1 MSNSAHRMSKRR
13 RVGWKTVWV
22 TACAAGL
29 LGGVSGE
36 RRSMA
41 EPTEAS
47 AGGAKAARKHVKE
60 PAPDPMAEV
69 EKLRADFEKRF
80 EEQEASAK
88 SREEALKQEEAA
100 AVAAARAAAE
110 KSLAADRV
118 ERQAETLRLQKALAA
133 AAAREDQRE
142 KDAAPAVG
150 GARGLSLYGYVQADY
165 QLRQS
170 SEDQLNPTSGTPLN
184 QDRFLVRRARLGV
197 LFERRYGEG
206 RLEVDGNTVNGPT
219 LGLVGAE
226 ASVKLPGRAEG
237 DIPLVKATLGSFRIP
252 FGVETPQ
259 DDRDR
264 FFLERTTASRAFF
277 PGQYDLGAR
286 LAGGWQFVRYAIAV
300 QNGQPLGGN
309 QFPGLDP
316 NHQKDILGRVGVEG
330 TIRRKVDVVAG
341 VSALRGTGF
350 HSGSLASKSTVQW
363 INTSETGSLSTTE
376 LVGSP
381 ALAAG
386 PSSSFTRFGFGADM
400 LLTGR
405 LLRVGTT
412 SLGAEFY
419 LASNLDR
426 GVFPADPQ
434 NSAIDRNLREIGYYF
449 SLTQEIG
456 RFMIGTRFDYYNP
469 DQDSNMNSKGSPVPT
484 DVSYATLAA
493 AGACM
498 ASWGRFIVE
507 YDHNWNHLGI
517 GFNGMPSNLKD
528 DALIARGEVRF

>member
-1 MSNSAHRMSKRR
+1 L
-13 RVGWKTVWV
+13 GWKTVWV
-22 TACAAGL
+22 TACAASFL
-29 LGGVSGE
+29 GVSGE

-41 EPTEAS
+41 ETTEAS
-47 AGGAKAARKHVKE
+47 AGDAKVARKHVKE
-60 PAPDPMAEV
+60 PAPDPMAEI
-69 EKLRADFEKRF
+69 EKLRADFEKRL

-88 SREEALKQEEAA
+88 SREEALKKEEAT
-100 AVAAARAAAE
+100 AVEAVREEAE

-118 ERQAETLRLQKALAA
+118 ERQAETIRLQKALEA

-150 GARGLSLYGYVQADY
+150 GVRGLSLYGYVQADY

-184 QDRFLVRRARLGV
+184 EDRFLIRRARLGV

-206 RLEVDGNTVNGPT
+206 RVEVDGNTVSGTT
-219 LGLVGAE
+219 LGLVDAE
-226 ASVKLPGRAEG
+226 ASVKLPGRVEG
-237 DIPLVKATLGSFRIP
+237 EPPLAKATLGSFRIP
-252 FGVETPQ
+252 FGFETPQ
-259 DDRDR
+259 DDRER

-316 NHQKDILGRVGVEG
+316 NHQKDILGRLGVES
-330 TIRRKVDVVAG
+330 TIRRKVDIVAG

-363 INTSETGSLSTTE
+363 NDTDENGKLTASELN
-376 LVGSP
+376 GSP
-381 ALAAG
+381 AIAAG
-386 PSSSFTRFGFGADM
+386 PSSSFVRFGFGADM

-405 LLRVGTT
+405 LLGVGKTT
-412 SLGAEFY
+412 VGAEFY
-419 LASNLDR
+419 LANNLDR
-426 GVFPADPQ
+426 GVFPADPN
-434 NSAIDRNLREIGYYF
+434 NSAIGRNLREIGYYL
-449 SLTQEIG
+449 SLTQQLG
-456 RFMIGTRFDYYNP
+456 RFMLGARFDYYNP

-498 ASWGRFIVE
+498 ASWGRFIIE
-507 YDHNWNHLGI
+507 YDRNWNHLGI
-517 GFNGMPSNLKD
+517 DFNGMPSNLKD